1 MKKNLLSVILIVA
14 TMLTLNT
21 SKTIAQ
27 GMAVNSSG
35 AAAASSAIL
44 DVSST
49 TQGMLVPRMTAAQ
62 RGIISSPA
70 TGLLVYQTDGTA
82 GFYFYDGST
91 WISLS
96 TPANATLQGNS
107 FNGSSQL
114 VQTNSSG
121 QLPAISGVNLT
132 NINASNLSSGTVPT
146 ARLGSGS
153 ATSSTYLRG
162 DGTWSTPSGGGG
174 GSSTIDLV
182 ATFTGSQTIGPGN
195 TVSIGFN
202 NVLTTPTVGSF
213 SGSGYTV
220 GASGNYIVTVTVG
233 VDAGSLLSN
242 TLADIYV
249 GSTKVAIGTSLYANT
264 SAISPKGRS
273 AVTAILSLNSGDVI
287 SCKATNTSGST
298 TGTVMADGSTKIT
311 IMKL

>member
-1 MKKNLLSVILIVA
+1 MKKNLLSVIFMA
-14 TMLTLNT
+14 TLLTSNAF
-21 SKTIAQ
+21 KTFAQ

-35 AAAASSAIL
+35 MAAATSAIL

-49 TQGMLVPRMTAAQ
+49 TQGMLVPRMTASQ
-62 RGIISSPA
+62 RGIISSPV
-70 TGLLVYQTDGTA
+70 TGLLVYQTDGAT
-82 GFYFYDGST
+82 GFYFYDGSS

-114 VQTNSSG
+114 VQTNGSG
-121 QLPAISGVNLT
+121 QLPAISGANLT

-153 ATSSTYLRG
+153 ATSGTYLRG

-174 GSSTIDLV
+174 GSSTLDLV
-182 ATFTGSQTIGPGN
+182 ATFTGSLSIGPGS
-195 TVSIGFN
+195 TAVIGFN
-202 NVLTTPTVGSF
+202 NVITSPSVGSF
-213 SGSGYTV
+213 SSGTYTV
-220 GASGNYIVTVTVG
+220 GTSGNYIITATLG
-233 VDAGSLLSN
+233 IDAGTQISN
-242 TLADIYV
+242 TVMDLYV
-249 GSTKVAIGTSLYANT
+249 GSTKVAVGTSVYVAN
-264 SAISPKGRS
+264 SPASPKGRS
-273 AVTAILSLNSGDVI
+273 AVTAILHLSAGDAV

-298 TGTVMADGSTKIT
+298 TGTVMTDGTTKIT